1 MESIWATQIEPEFF
15 FFFFNGNTM
24 LGGYGVGVNLGLIG
38 AG

>member
-15 FFFFNGNTM
+15 FFFNGKTM